1 MYPMQ
6 VTGSL
11 VDDVHIGETPI
22 AILQANNFLKCGNDP
37 LVYFSVITK
46 TLTDAGVTKTVWAST
61 ARQLLGKAVLA
72 LVNAASLE
80 MDQAAAERK
89 KGNTKATKP
98 ADLYRKYS
106 AALRAAA
113 GLKVSSSLLATETL
127 RELYLEQTLGDGDLE
142 TADYIDAY
150 TGETELTFEQLIAS
164 LPERHPINSR
174 DEGELKLLQIIFM
187 PGKDDG
193 DGFDGVAPIIS
204 TPGTELERQAEQC
217 REHLGWDDNTV
228 KAFLAANRQFIGG
241 EDEEEPGEDRGFVPA
256 TLQERELVI
265 DRPAYYQAMKLVAAF
280 NKRRSEIFERMKIL
294 KINQQNWYKE
304 FRIALTASDEYTDL
318 LNEIERLEAVDITT
332 AAAVALLVAT
342 TGSLEETGEDVIAQ
356 DGYGLIA
363 SDFRPGLIQY
373 IEAWQDDLVEL
384 INDSSPNGVFPTTE
398 SDIER
403 YDQVTLRMLAEKM
416 PEYHVNPMQTRSWN
430 MAYLQALANGATF
443 QEADES
449 AWAAWR
455 FAMSSEAADAYNKE
469 YLRTNDRKQ
478 AMRAFWQKAPLC
490 VPRPQEHIKAIRGD
504 KMGLVLVEKERRID
518 WWVATRKA
526 KNNELALTEETKT
539 RLKAVL
545 ANIPQAKEFLAVL

>member
-1 MYPMQ
+1 MPVSQRRYGLPRP
-6 VTGSL
+6 VS
-11 VDDVHIGETPI
+11 
-22 AILQANNFLKCGNDP
+22 C
-37 LVYFSVITK
+37 S
-46 TLTDAGVTKTVWAST
+46 
-61 ARQLLGKAVLA
+61 ARQSLA

-265 DRPAYYQAMKLVAAF
+265 DRPALLSSHETSGSLQQASPVKSSSA
-280 NKRRSEIFERMKIL
+280 MKIL

-304 FRIALTASDEYTDL
+304 FRIALTASDEYTD
-318 LNEIERLEAVDITT
+318 
-332 AAAVALLVAT
+332 
-342 TGSLEETGEDVIAQ
+342 
-356 DGYGLIA
+356 
-363 SDFRPGLIQY
+363 F
-373 IEAWQDDLVEL
+373 
-384 INDSSPNGVFPTTE
+384 
-398 SDIER
+398 
-403 YDQVTLRMLAEKM
+403 AE
-416 PEYHVNPMQTRSWN
+416 
-430 MAYLQALANGATF
+430 
-443 QEADES
+443 
-449 AWAAWR
+449 
-455 FAMSSEAADAYNKE
+455 
-469 YLRTNDRKQ
+469 
-478 AMRAFWQKAPLC
+478 
-490 VPRPQEHIKAIRGD
+490 
-504 KMGLVLVEKERRID
+504 
-518 WWVATRKA
+518 
-526 KNNELALTEETKT
+526 
-539 RLKAVL
+539 
-545 ANIPQAKEFLAVL
+545 